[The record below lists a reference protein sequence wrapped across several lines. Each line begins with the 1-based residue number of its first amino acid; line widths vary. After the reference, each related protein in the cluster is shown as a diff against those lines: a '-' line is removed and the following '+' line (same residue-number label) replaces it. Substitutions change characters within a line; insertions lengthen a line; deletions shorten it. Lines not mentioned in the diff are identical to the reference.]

1 MSEVAITP
9 LLDVS
14 AFRSMGSAVSR
25 RVLVQPENL
34 SSLTLGGATQDVYF
48 ALPSGRYSMINGQN
62 SYLMFDATVKI
73 ATASFLGGFSNGSA
87 SSVIR
92 GLELIIGN
100 QSVELLDRYNNFAA
114 CVEDF
119 QSKGR
124 ELNIGSIIG
133 GNSTTLVKSPG
144 YINGASANTQQPVRR
159 FCVPIYSS
167 VLGTLASQVCPAVD
181 GIRLKLTFETLA
193 IATQESTTG
202 GLAGTAANS
211 DCLITNINL
220 VMDYLDVD
228 PVIHS
233 QLIQESGGVFKTH
246 GTGVANFQTTIA
258 AAAASSASI
267 LIPARYSSVKSYITS
282 FRNAATTASDAG
294 LYNSFAR
301 YNPHIKSFSYRIDGR
316 QYPSVPIIAH
326 NGSVDLAGEV
336 FMELIKCFDAANAV
350 TFDCVFNLAEYL
362 STGTADTTA
371 TVPKNA
377 DSFLIG
383 VDFEEAMGGGRAVVS
398 GKDTNSNNTFLECQ
412 FNSSA
417 VMPALTI
424 DTYALYDSIL
434 ECNMMTG
441 EVSVSK

>member
-1 MSEVAITP
+1 MTEVAITP

-14 AFRSMGSAVSR
+14 AFRAMGSAVSR

-34 SSLTLGGATQDVYF
+34 TSLSLGTATQDVYF
-48 ALPSGRYSMINGQN
+48 ALPSGRYSMINGQS
-62 SYLMFDATVKI
+62 SYLMFDAIFTI
-73 ATASFLGGFSNGSA
+73 TTASAKGGFSNGSA
-87 SSVIR
+87 SSAIR
-92 GLELIIGN
+92 SLELIIGN

-114 CVEDF
+114 IVEDF

-124 ELNIGSIIG
+124 DLNMGSILG
-133 GNSTTLVKSPG
+133 GNDEGVVKVG
-144 YINGASANTQQPVRR
+144 NGEEHTQR
-159 FCVPIYSS
+159 FACPIYSS

-193 IATQESTTG
+193 IAGQEASAD
-202 GLAGTAANS
+202 GLTIGTATIGSCAIS
-211 DCLITNINL
+211 NINL

-246 GTGVANFQTTIA
+246 GTGVANFQTTT
-258 AAAASSASI
+258 ASAGGSSLSA
-267 LIPARYSSVKSYITS
+267 LIPARYSSVKSYLTS

-294 LYNSFAR
+294 KLNSFAR
-301 YNPHIKSFSYRIDGR
+301 YNPHIKQYSYRIDGR
-316 QYPSVPIIAH
+316 QYPSVPITCH
-326 NGSVDLAGEV
+326 NGTIDLAGEV
-336 FMELIKCFDAANAV
+336 FMELLKCFDAANAV
-350 TFDCVFNLAEYL
+350 SFDCVFNKTQFL
-362 STGTADTTA
+362 STGSLDTTA
-371 TVPKNA
+371 TVPKNQ

-383 VDFEEAMGGGRAVVS
+383 VDFEEAVGGGKAVVS

-412 FNSSA
+412 FNSAA
-417 VMPALTI
+417 VIPAMII
-424 DTYALYDSIL
+424 DTYALYDNIL